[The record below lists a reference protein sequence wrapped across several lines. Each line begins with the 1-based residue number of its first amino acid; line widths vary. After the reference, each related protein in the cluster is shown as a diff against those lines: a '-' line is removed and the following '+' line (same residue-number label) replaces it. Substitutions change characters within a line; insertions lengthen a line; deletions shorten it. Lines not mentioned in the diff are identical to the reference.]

1 MYKVIVKGRT
11 YEQRAELKKDG
22 ANWDK
27 DAKVWYFLCNEQAKT
42 KILHDWNNKE
52 LKVWAYVD
60 ESETPAERDLSR
72 VVVWFKCDTITDIEC
87 HIDMTD
93 DERDIA
99 NDNLTEY
106 GKVYIDLTGHVRH
119 ADALTLAD
127 VDELR
132 AGDWDKD
139 FHKTKQAN
147 VSA

>member
-1 MYKVIVKGRT
+1 M
-11 YEQRAELKKDG
+11 
-22 ANWDK
+22 
-27 DAKVWYFLCNEQAKT
+27 
-42 KILHDWNNKE
+42 
-52 LKVWAYVD
+52 WAYVD
-60 ESETPAERDLSR
+60 KSETPAERDLSR

-106 GKVYIDLTGHVRH
+106 GKVYIDLTGHIRH

-139 FHKTKQAN
+139 FHKAKQAN